1 MYAYKENIL
10 SIPARLLYDDWGLM
24 SYDYYKKLCSR
35 GKLITTQPGKGLG
48 NEAWVSFHELPVV
61 KGVNIKEVCLKML
74 GKPEDSKILQNNL
87 EPLLVPDLEA
97 INFFSGHRKPN
108 GKPLKIEEQREKATS
123 AMILN
128 AIESLFKGRI
138 KNPLYKGKKVEIW
151 KNISEAVNTLNP
163 ERWHFDLPNNPRS
176 LQRKYNQYLSE
187 GYYAFIHKGEGSG
200 NAKVVTEVM
209 ERLFISICCMPN
221 KPYMSSVYDIYRQFL
236 YGEIEIFDKATGEL
250 FNVEQDF
257 CDEHGNIL
265 EVSESTVKLW
275 LNKPENQLVI
285 KKARNGEYDFSHK
298 ERPHV
303 NRHAPLYSMSKITL
317 DDRDLMHTKLP
328 NGDKV
333 MAYYAY
339 DVMSTALIGI
349 AHSKKKDNELFLDCF
364 RSMFRFTAQYGLGT
378 PMQIEVERHLTGEH
392 VEGLLKANNIFPF
405 VRFCNPTNSQE
416 KYAETMIRGKKYGI
430 EKDRHQNV
438 GRHYAR
444 RDSNRVT
451 NQKIFDEFNDNYKDA
466 KAPYEDIVAME
477 LEEQT
482 LYNNQLHPDQERFPG
497 KTRLQVFLENVNP
510 NLPKLNRA
518 LLAQYIGRCVPTTIR
533 RNQYVTV
540 QYQKYQL
547 PNPQVISLLSSYE
560 VQAYYL
566 PNEEG
571 VEEVYLYQE
580 NQFLCE
586 CKRLKSFNRANA
598 EWTDEDKEIYQ
609 EQMHYIKQFDQ
620 FAKEKTTE
628 KLAKIGTLSVEKK
641 VEKTEL
647 PVITV
652 AYQEQP
658 TTNYKEYQK
667 SKKETINKALLDL

>member
-1 MYAYKENIL
+1 
-10 SIPARLLYDDWGLM
+10 M

-61 KGVNIKEVCLKML
+61 KGVNIKEFCVRML
-74 GKPEDSKILQNNL
+74 GRPEDSKILQNDL

-97 INFFSGHRKPN
+97 INFFSSHRKPN

-187 GYYAFIHKGEGSG
+187 GYYAFIHKGEGSD

-349 AHSKKKDNELFLDCF
+349 AHSRKKDNELFLDCF

-378 PMQIEVERHLTGEH
+378 PMQIEVERHLTGAH

-438 GRHYAR
+438 GRHYAKL
-444 RDSNRVT
+444 DSNRVT
-451 NQKIFDEFNDNYKDA
+451 TPKIFDEFNDNYKEA
-466 KAPYEDIVAME
+466 KATYEEIVASEM
-477 LEEQT
+477 EEQT
-482 LYNNQLHPDQERFPG
+482 LYNNQPHPDQERFPG

-598 EWTDEDKEIYQ
+598 EWTEEDKEIYQ

-620 FAKEKTTE
+620 YTKEKTTE
-628 KLAKIGTLSVEKK
+628 KLSKVGTLSVEKK
-641 VEKTEL
+641 TQKVAASA
-647 PVITV
+647 PIV
-652 AYQEQP
+652 AYEEQK
-658 TTNYKEYQK
+658 TTNYKAYQK
-667 SKKETINKALLDL
+667 TKTETLNKALLDL

>member
-1 MYAYKENIL
+1 MYAYKNNIL
-10 SIPARLLYDDWGLM
+10 SIPARLLYEDWGVM
-24 SYDYYKKLCSR
+24 SYDYYKKLCNR

-61 KGVNIKEVCLKML
+61 KGVNIKEVCVRML
-74 GKPEDSKILQNNL
+74 GKPEDSKILQNDL

-97 INFFSGHRKPN
+97 INFFSSHRKPN

-187 GYYAFIHKGEGSG
+187 GYYAFIHKGEGSD

-364 RSMFRFTAQYGLGT
+364 RSMFRFTAQ
-378 PMQIEVERHLTGEH
+378 
-392 VEGLLKANNIFPF
+392 
-405 VRFCNPTNSQE
+405 
-416 KYAETMIRGKKYGI
+416 
-430 EKDRHQNV
+430 
-438 GRHYAR
+438 
-444 RDSNRVT
+444 
-451 NQKIFDEFNDNYKDA
+451 
-466 KAPYEDIVAME
+466 
-477 LEEQT
+477 
-482 LYNNQLHPDQERFPG
+482 
-497 KTRLQVFLENVNP
+497 
-510 NLPKLNRA
+510 
-518 LLAQYIGRCVPTTIR
+518 
-533 RNQYVTV
+533 
-540 QYQKYQL
+540 
-547 PNPQVISLLSSYE
+547 
-560 VQAYYL
+560 
-566 PNEEG
+566 
-571 VEEVYLYQE
+571 
-580 NQFLCE
+580 
-586 CKRLKSFNRANA
+586 
-598 EWTDEDKEIYQ
+598 
-609 EQMHYIKQFDQ
+609 
-620 FAKEKTTE
+620 
-628 KLAKIGTLSVEKK
+628 
-641 VEKTEL
+641 
-647 PVITV
+647 
-652 AYQEQP
+652 
-658 TTNYKEYQK
+658 
-667 SKKETINKALLDL
+667 